1 MSDKEAFYLL
11 FLAQFYL
18 LCDVNGWGESPLT
31 FVYNLEKKPEE
42 KVTEEE
48 FIELLTSGAVSLPEF
63 AYLLNA
69 VKGDKRN
76 GIFE

>member
-1 MSDKEAFYLL
+1 MSEKEAFYFM

-18 LCDVNGWGESPLT
+18 LCDVKGWGESPLT

-42 KVTEEE
+42 RVTEEE
-48 FIELLTSGAVSLPEF
+48 FIQLLTSGAVSLPEF

-69 VKGDKRN
+69 VKGDSGK
-76 GIFE
+76 GIFN

>member
-1 MSDKEAFYLL
+1 MSDKEAFYFS
-11 FLAQFYL
+11 FLSQFYL
-18 LCDVNGWGESPLT
+18 LCDNNGWGESPLT

-42 KVTEEE
+42 KVTEKE
-48 FIELLTSGAVSLPEF
+48 FVELLTSGAVSLPEV
-63 AYLLNA
+63 ADLLNA